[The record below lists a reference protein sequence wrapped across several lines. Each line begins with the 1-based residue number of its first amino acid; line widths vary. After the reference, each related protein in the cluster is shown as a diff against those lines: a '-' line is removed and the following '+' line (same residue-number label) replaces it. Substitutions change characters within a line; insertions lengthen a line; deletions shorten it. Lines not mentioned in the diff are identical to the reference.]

1 MNNPIKQLE
10 ELFKK
15 EKENGLFDIKIF
27 QSFDK
32 NISLEERASDIL
44 KMFKAFK
51 NGKYTIIKKDSDFI
65 KQNNMKI
72 NAKQAEQNTNKVA
85 GLKAEQINAKKV
97 KQSKINGL
105 IVSGVEQVI
114 EKVSKTS
121 EKRAIIVDSFEK
133 WSQAVMDEIRNAG
146 FNLEKVAPLESSNV
160 SYSYKISW

>member
-1 MNNPIKQLE
+1 
-10 ELFKK
+10 
-15 EKENGLFDIKIF
+15 
-27 QSFDK
+27 
-32 NISLEERASDIL
+32 
-44 KMFKAFK
+44 
-51 NGKYTIIKKDSDFI
+51 
-65 KQNNMKI
+65 MKI

-160 SYSYKISW
+160 TYSYKISW